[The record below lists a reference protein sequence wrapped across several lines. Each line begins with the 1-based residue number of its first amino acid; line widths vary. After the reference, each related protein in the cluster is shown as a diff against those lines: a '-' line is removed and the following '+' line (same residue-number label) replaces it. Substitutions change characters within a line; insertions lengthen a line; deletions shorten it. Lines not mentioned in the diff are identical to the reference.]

1 MLLISQ
7 GIGDKPYTR
16 ERNNSIYLLKI
27 LNVGREAVAGRPPNQ
42 GANPLLSENKKV
54 YCSSLAVKPAWN
66 RKIQNVCLE
75 SAIV

>member
-27 LNVGREAVAGRPPNQ
+27 LNV
-42 GANPLLSENKKV
+42 LLSENKKV
-54 YCSSLAVKPAWN
+54 YCMIQGFMTPEFRLIKKSQ
-66 RKIQNVCLE
+66 KIQNVCLE

>member
-7 GIGDKPYTR
+7 GAPDKGGPR

-27 LNVGREAVAGRPPNQ
+27 LNVGREAVAGRPLNQ
-42 GANPLLSENKKV
+42 GAHPLLSENKKV
-54 YCSSLAVKPAWN
+54 YCSSLAAKPAWN

>member
-27 LNVGREAVAGRPPNQ
+27 LNV
-42 GANPLLSENKKV
+42 LLSENKKV
-54 YCSSLAVKPAWN
+54 YCSSLAAKPAWD

>member
-27 LNVGREAVAGRPPNQ
+27 LNVGREAVAGRSPNK
-42 GANPLLSENKKV
+42 GAHPLLSENKKV
-54 YCSSLAVKPAWN
+54 YCSSLAAKPAWN

>member
-27 LNVGREAVAGRPPNQ
+27 LNV
-42 GANPLLSENKKV
+42 LLSENKKV
-54 YCSSLAVKPAWN
+54 YCKAVYRFLKNSECVLGIGN
-66 RKIQNVCLE
+66 RLIK
-75 SAIV
+75 S